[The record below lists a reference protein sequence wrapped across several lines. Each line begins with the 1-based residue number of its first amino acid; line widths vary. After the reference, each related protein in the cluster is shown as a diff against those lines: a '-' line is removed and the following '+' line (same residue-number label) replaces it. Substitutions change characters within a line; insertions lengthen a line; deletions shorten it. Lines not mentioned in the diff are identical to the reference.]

1 MKKFVS
7 NYFFVNNI
15 KMYNIEKN
23 RNIIDYLE
31 NLNIKIPHYCY
42 HPKLSV
48 SGNCRMCLV
57 ELKNSP
63 KPLISCA
70 MTITNN
76 LEIYTDSPLVKKA
89 RENIL
94 EFLLLNHPLDCPVCD
109 QGGECD
115 LQDQSFIFGSTSK
128 RFFNYKRS
136 VVNKNLGPI
145 VKTVMTRCIHCTR
158 CVRFATE
165 IAGVSDLGM
174 YGRGYKSE
182 IGTYVYKMFDSELS
196 GNVIDIC
203 PVGALTNKPY
213 SFIDRN
219 WELTNFYSIDCMDG
233 FGENLNI
240 LVKNT
245 DKITKIYP
253 SYFYKTSNN
262 NWISNK
268 TRFSF
273 DGMFTSERIL
283 NLTLPNL
290 SINTWKNM
298 FIEIVYILYFQI
310 HLNRFKYYPNII
322 NILVGENL
330 DIESL
335 NILLL
340 LKKCFSFIK
349 LCKLKENNFIL
360 DQESSFLTNSF
371 SNKFLN
377 EYSCCLII
385 GTNTRL
391 ESPSLNIK
399 LKQRS
404 LEGNFS
410 IYSINTLLDLKLPY
424 SCLGNNFQVLKS
436 IAEGTHP
443 ICQKL
448 KKKKTMIIYNSGVH
462 KNFLVNRCF
471 KILFKYIKNNCIS
484 SNSFNNINKSLSES
498 TISYINNFNCFTL
511 QSFKNSLGLYLIN
524 VSIKENFFKKII
536 YLKLLNYIFF
546 FSYKIFSKVLIN
558 QVHMKNVSNKLLKQF
573 NVFINLPN
581 TSFYESSGFFFNSEG
596 YLKKS
601 IKIIPS
607 KGFTKTNSEILKNMY
622 NFFNTEFYKTGN
634 ILNKNNIICKNN
646 KFSHVLIYFM
656 LNFSPLLNF
665 KVCADSLFFRK
676 SFLTLTFSNFQKNPL
691 KKNRLTKTYLW
702 LDDFYIGGKDL
713 YSVSSKVMVE
723 CSKLSRIKS
732 CNFNYAS

>member
-7 NYFFVNNI
+7 NYFFVNNTKI
-15 KMYNIEKN
+15 HNVEKN

-70 MTITNN
+70 MTVTNN

-128 RFFNYKRS
+128 RFYNYKRS

-145 VKTVMTRCIHCTR
+145 VKTVMTRCIHCTK
-158 CVRFATE
+158 CVRFASE

-174 YGRGYKSE
+174 YGRGYNSE
-182 IGTYVYKMFDSELS
+182 IGTYIYKMFDSELS

-253 SYFYKTSNN
+253 SYYLKTSTN

-273 DGMFTSERIL
+273 DGMFTSERVL
-283 NLTLPNL
+283 NLTLSN
-290 SINTWKNM
+290 SIIDTWKSM
-298 FIEIVYILYFQI
+298 FLEIVYILYFQI
-310 HLNRFKYYPNII
+310 HFNRFKNSINML

-349 LCKLKENNFIL
+349 LCKLKDNNFIL
-360 DQESSFLTNSF
+360 DQESQFLTNSF
-371 SNKFLN
+371 SNKILN
-377 EYSCCLII
+377 EYNCCLVI

-391 ESPSLNIK
+391 ESPGLNIK
-399 LKQRS
+399 LKQRL

-410 IYSINTLLDLKLPY
+410 IYSINSFIDLKLPNN
-424 SCLGNNFQVLKS
+424 CLGNHLQVLKS
-436 IAEGTHP
+436 ITEGTHR
-443 ICQKL
+443 ICREL
-448 KKKKTMIIYNSGVH
+448 KKKKIIVIYNSSVY
-462 KNFLVNRCF
+462 KNCLVNNCF
-471 KILFKYIKNNCIS
+471 KVLLKYIKNNFIS
-484 SNSFNNINKSLSES
+484 SSNFNNVNKSLSES
-498 TISYINNFNCFTL
+498 TISYINNFDCFTL
-511 QSFKNSLGLYLIN
+511 KSFKNSLGLYLIN
-524 VSIKENFFKKII
+524 VSKKENFIKKII

-546 FSYKIFSKVLIN
+546 SSTKTLNKVLIN
-558 QVHMKNVSNKLLKQF
+558 QLHIENMSKKMLKQF

-596 YLKKS
+596 YLKKN
-601 IKIIPS
+601 IKIIP
-607 KGFTKTNSEILKNMY
+607 TKKSIKSNSEILKNLY
-622 NFFNTEFYKTGN
+622 NYINTEFYKTGN
-634 ILNKNNIICKNN
+634 FLNKNNFICKNN
-646 KFSHVLIYFM
+646 KFSHVFFYCM
-656 LNFSPLLNF
+656 LNFSPLLSF
-665 KVCADSLFFRK
+665 KKFNSNLFYRK
-676 SFLTLTFSNFQKNPL
+676 SFLTFNFANFQKNSL
-691 KKNRLTKTYLW
+691 KKKYLTKTYLW
-702 LDDFYIGGKDL
+702 IDDFYIGGKDL
-713 YSVSSKVMVE
+713 YSVFSKVMVE
-723 CSKLSRIKS
+723 CS
-732 CNFNYAS
+732 